1 MSKEMWNRLCEEKQ
15 RQWDEMLASMTD
27 KEREHFL
34 DGYDK
39 TMRSTNLSCGDFE
52 MMQDLKAAEAEGKL
66 AMRCMEKFG

>member
-39 TMRSTNLSCGDFE
+39 TMRKYSNSV
-52 MMQDLKAAEAEGKL
+52 MVILK
-66 AMRCMEKFG
+66 